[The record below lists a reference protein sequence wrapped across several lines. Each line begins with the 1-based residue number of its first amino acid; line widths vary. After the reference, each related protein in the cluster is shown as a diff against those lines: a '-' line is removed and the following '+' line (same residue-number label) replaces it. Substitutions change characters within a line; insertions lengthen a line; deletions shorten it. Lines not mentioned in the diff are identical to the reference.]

1 MKDTPMSTY
10 PGCFIVLDGPN
21 GSGKSTQVNRLRDHF
36 TSLGRKVV
44 VTREPGGSPQAEQIR
59 DILVNG
65 DVGRWDAVSEILLFA
80 AARRN
85 HVETVIKPALAA
97 GNIVISDRFVPST
110 IAYQGYGNQGPLDL
124 IEQTTKIAIGDFKP
138 DLTILMFVDIEEG
151 LKRAHARRNG
161 SEQRFTSY
169 DKDYHQRVY
178 QGFEACFDLYSK
190 DTTTSVCMVNIESH
204 MSVESVT
211 DSLIKLIDEIGTL
224 KSYIDTP
231 TDI

>member
-1 MKDTPMSTY
+1 MSY
-10 PGCFIVLDGPN
+10 PGFFLVLDGPN
-21 GSGKSTQVNRLRDHF
+21 GSGKSTQVKRLSAHF
-36 TSLGRKVV
+36 TNLGYTVV
-44 VTREPGGSPQAEQIR
+44 TTREPGGSPQAEQIR

-97 GNIVISDRFVPST
+97 GSIVISDRFVPST
-110 IAYQGYGNQGPLDL
+110 IAYQGYGNQGSLEL
-124 IEQTTKIAIGDFKP
+124 IEQTTKLAIGDFKP
-138 DLTILMFVDIEEG
+138 DFTMLMFVDIEEG

-178 QGFEACFDLYSK
+178 DGFTACYDQYVK
-190 DTTTSVCMVNIESH
+190 DPTTSVKMLKIESTT
-204 MSVESVT
+204 SVETVT
-211 DSLIKLIDEIGTL
+211 EMLIEMIIPAVATKFYMKYHVLM
-224 KSYIDTP
+224 
-231 TDI
+231 